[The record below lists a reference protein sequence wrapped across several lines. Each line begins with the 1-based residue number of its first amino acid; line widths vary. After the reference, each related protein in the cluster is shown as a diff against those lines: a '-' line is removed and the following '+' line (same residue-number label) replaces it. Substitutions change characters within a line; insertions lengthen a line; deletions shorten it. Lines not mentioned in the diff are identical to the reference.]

1 MDMTAASAIVLAAS
15 VGKRVR
21 VNVNFQLKDGDDTQ
35 FHYGPK
41 VASLGAQV
49 LPVVATMLGLKVDVL
64 RTPNA
69 FRVAGEGDVFTFSS
83 PNGVEDSG
91 LPGYF
96 DVEANFTIT
105 GKTRPE

>member
-1 MDMTAASAIVLAAS
+1 
-15 VGKRVR
+15 
-21 VNVNFQLKDGDDTQ
+21 
-35 FHYGPK
+35 
-41 VASLGAQV
+41 
-49 LPVVATMLGLKVDVL
+49 MLGFKVDVL